1 MSYYA
6 VIYCLIPTCFFFLLF
21 KPQVSLL
28 NANNEKFKCITSIFT
43 PTAFLQN
50 SSITFVFIFNS
61 FFNFPVKE
69 LQGHRILIRTFETQL
84 MVIISLYLFSV
95 ASIYNFLLTLF
106 LFLFP
111 VSLDNY
117 NLSHIYF
124 YSTIQHR
131 LIFFN
136 LIINKRH
143 SIVIISNIFICFP
156 NIYIIF
162 ILRIF
167 SKTVIRF
174 LINYKNILSV
184 SYLTDILYGEL
195 KNMLFLFYCFCL
207 LNIIL

>member
-1 MSYYA
+1 M
-6 VIYCLIPTCFFFLLF
+6 FFFFYYLNLRYHCSMLITKSLNVSLVFLHPLLF
-21 KPQVSLL
+21 FRIHQLHL
-28 NANNEKFKCITSIFT
+28 CLYLI
-43 PTAFLQN
+43 L
-50 SSITFVFIFNS
+50 